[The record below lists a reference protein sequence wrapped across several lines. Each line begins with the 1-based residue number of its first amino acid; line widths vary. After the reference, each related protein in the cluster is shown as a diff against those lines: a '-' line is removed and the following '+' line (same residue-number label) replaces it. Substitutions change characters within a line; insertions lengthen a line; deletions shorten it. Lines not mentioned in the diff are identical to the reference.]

1 MEQLGGFSYI
11 LMNKC
16 DVIYVR
22 PIIRIKFLTNFC
34 PNITNYIYNNMKT
47 VTYIQRY
54 QITVTSFNEDP
65 KVKNV
70 FGLSSVPYA
79 IDKRVLT
86 PFSTGYTK
94 TVRYSNQLVH
104 HNKERNSLKNWFGFF
119 FLFFFLNGHY
129 DDKFF
134 KEKHQHL

>member
-1 MEQLGGFSYI
+1 
-11 LMNKC
+11 
-16 DVIYVR
+16 
-22 PIIRIKFLTNFC
+22 
-34 PNITNYIYNNMKT
+34 MKT

-104 HNKERNSLKNWFGFF
+104 HNKERNSLKK
-119 FLFFFLNGHY
+119 LI
-129 DDKFF
+129 
-134 KEKHQHL
+134 